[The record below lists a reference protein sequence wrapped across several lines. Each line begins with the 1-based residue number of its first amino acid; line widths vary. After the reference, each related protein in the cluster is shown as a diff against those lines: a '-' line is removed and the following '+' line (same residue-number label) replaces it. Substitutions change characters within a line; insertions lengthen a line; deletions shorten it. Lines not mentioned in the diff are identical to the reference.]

1 MKFKTTCNGE
11 IEYSEKDVLTFKKG
25 IPGFKDLN
33 KFVIAGIEGN
43 DVFKLLQSIEN
54 PDIALV
60 IVSPFDVMKEYEVEL
75 NEEVTKELSIE
86 KPEDVVL
93 YNVVTVN
100 SDVKKITANFM
111 APIVINISNNF
122 GEQLIL
128 EKSPYKIKQPIFRGE

>member
-33 KFVIAGIEGN
+33 KFVIADIEGN

>member
-11 IEYSEKDVLTFKKG
+11 IEYSEKDILTFKKG

-33 KFVIAGIEGN
+33 EFVIAGIEGN

-60 IVSPFDVMKEYEVEL
+60 LVSPFDVMKEYEVEL
-75 NEEVTKELSIE
+75 NEEITKELCIE

-128 EKSPYKIKQPIFRGE
+128 EKSHYKIKQPIFRGE

>member
-75 NEEVTKELSIE
+75 NEEVTKELSIK

-111 APIVINISNNF
+111 APIVINITNNY

-128 EKSPYKIKQPIFRGE
+128 EKSNYKIKQPIFRGE